1 MPRLYLAKI
10 NLNSSIFDAYNN
22 TLRISD
28 VMKKVFDGCTD
39 GMTGKIKKKHRDYD
53 KFGNPFTYTRET
65 NYSFYDLEKDP
76 VNQTIAGYIIRT
88 YYRPNERKNKETQKI
103 ETVQEKQNVSIYF
116 FFDVKNEMV
125 AFCERQSFGYN
136 QFMDGLRLLINKST
150 DGDYSFEIYLQKDSK
165 VLQEKLAGFEK
176 VTKLKL
182 VIIPPNATEEDSLE
196 ELRELSNTIVDAKSL
211 NSHKTTVECSS
222 DNIDMSSPKIVAMQK
237 LVSHGY
243 GDLTIRGIDKTGK
256 GKTINS
262 SSDAAFT
269 SEYNDH
275 FTPASF
281 KQAAKD
287 LMNLFCEW
295 IR

>member
-1 MPRLYLAKI
+1 M
-10 NLNSSIFDAYNN
+10 
-22 TLRISD
+22 
-28 VMKKVFDGCTD
+28 
-39 GMTGKIKKKHRDYD
+39 
-53 KFGNPFTYTRET
+53 
-65 NYSFYDLEKDP
+65 
-76 VNQTIAGYIIRT
+76 
-88 YYRPNERKNKETQKI
+88 
-103 ETVQEKQNVSIYF
+103 NVSCF
-116 FFDVKNEMV
+116 
-125 AFCERQSFGYN
+125 
-136 QFMDGLRLLINKST
+136 LINKST
-150 DGDYSFEIYLQKDSK
+150 NGNHSFEIYLQKDSK
-165 VLQEKLAGFEK
+165 LLQEKLADFKK

-182 VIIPPNATEEDSLE
+182 VIIPPNANEEDSLE
-196 ELRELSNTIVDAKSL
+196 ELRKLSNTIVDAKSL

-243 GDLTIRGIDKTGK
+243 GDLTISGIDTTGK

-281 KQAAKD
+281 IQAAKD
-287 LMNLFCEW
+287 LMNRFCEW